1 MDIYIFIKK
10 AFSKYKSV
18 VLALLFYVVGY
29 LFAYPHIARS
39 FIYFYSIWDTLID
52 LAEKS
57 VVFITLLFFLGILY
71 KNKYAR
77 FLCYIIIAL
86 LTLNFVLSVYIR
98 LVFKK
103 DFDIGLALSFLST
116 NTNEALDVFKSF
128 IVLPFLVLV
137 LIFYY
142 VCLNAVKQIS
152 FFSITKKGFQFSF
165 VIIAIIFVY
174 GLFGYKSDY
183 YKKNIEKFRIE
194 KRIYFSNL
202 YPIYYL
208 NEFIVS
214 ISFFQDL
221 KQIKNSNV
229 DYSFIEKKASEI
241 ETVVLIIGESARKDN
256 MSLYGYDR
264 DTTPNELFEKQN
276 MLLFN
281 NAISPAPLTLISIP
295 LILSNAMPDDYSYSS
310 PKYADNIISLA
321 DYLNFDTY
329 WLTTQKFPGQ
339 DVSLISVFENYSNHF
354 EQIDGVYDEKILPPF
369 YEILKYKKRK
379 LIILHING
387 SHMSYCDKYP
397 STEDYFKGKPN
408 NIDCYDNSIRYTDK
422 VLGSI
427 FKKLKTE
434 KAALVYVS
442 DHGTSLVNGKMTF
455 SNTKDQTNVPLY
467 IWYSPKLLKD
477 NKVKLGVVNQLTQT
491 TIVYS
496 LISNLLGVSNSEIEN
511 LKYTNNL
518 RFVNSDLTVSD
529 YEDLKNN
536 N

>member
-1 MDIYIFIKK
+1 
-10 AFSKYKSV
+10 
-18 VLALLFYVVGY
+18 
-29 LFAYPHIARS
+29 
-39 FIYFYSIWDTLID
+39 
-52 LAEKS
+52 
-57 VVFITLLFFLGILY
+57 
-71 KNKYAR
+71 
-77 FLCYIIIAL
+77 
-86 LTLNFVLSVYIR
+86 
-98 LVFKK
+98 
-103 DFDIGLALSFLST
+103 
-116 NTNEALDVFKSF
+116 
-128 IVLPFLVLV
+128 
-137 LIFYY
+137 
-142 VCLNAVKQIS
+142 
-152 FFSITKKGFQFSF
+152 
-165 VIIAIIFVY
+165 
-174 GLFGYKSDY
+174 
-183 YKKNIEKFRIE
+183 
-194 KRIYFSNL
+194 
-202 YPIYYL
+202 
-208 NEFIVS
+208 
-214 ISFFQDL
+214 
-221 KQIKNSNV
+221 
-229 DYSFIEKKASEI
+229 
-241 ETVVLIIGESARKDN
+241 

-310 PKYADNIISLA
+310 PKYTDNIISLA

-329 WLTTQKFPGQ
+329 WLTTQKSPGQ